1 MTKKDKPLIY
11 VAETSKILSKIICSQ
26 LEKLDYEVRLF
37 TDGYILLKELIKS
50 TPNII
55 IADKNLETIDGGE
68 LCNIIK
74 TGSSK
79 NDILFILISI
89 EDKVYDF
96 WSDSKLANKSMQ
108 QSLLSVINIE
118 LSTRFAQYEP
128 YTQLDEYMILIMLLG
143 VRVSNGSSNPCF
155 ICTEKRI
162 GVRNRT
168 YAKQHHV
175 VCSIFIP
182 KIRKELEI

>member
-96 WSDSKLANKSMQ
+96 WSDSKLANKSMSISSQ
-108 QSLLSVINIE
+108 NVDSLIALVQELMSYEYISPSTFINYDKKE
-118 LSTRFAQYEP
+118 KSKSKEKDMT
-128 YTQLDEYMILIMLLG
+128 DEEILT
-143 VRVSNGSSNPCF
+143 SW
-155 ICTEKRI
+155 K
-162 GVRNRT
+162 
-168 YAKQHHV
+168 
-175 VCSIFIP
+175 
-182 KIRKELEI
+182 

>member
-1 MTKKDKPLIY
+1 
-11 VAETSKILSKIICSQ
+11 
-26 LEKLDYEVRLF
+26 
-37 TDGYILLKELIKS
+37 
-50 TPNII
+50 
-55 IADKNLETIDGGE
+55 
-68 LCNIIK
+68 
-74 TGSSK
+74 
-79 NDILFILISI
+79 
-89 EDKVYDF
+89 
-96 WSDSKLANKSMQ
+96 MQ

-143 VRVSNGSSNPCF
+143 VRVSNGSSNPCS

-175 VCSIFIP
+175 VCSIFVPIFKEGVMNLDYVITNPNKKVYIRLNENGSPETCSKQIAQRFEFSKAKNICGSLPKSLRKFHFKVEAIP
-182 KIRKELEI
+182 EEITNKEIERVEEKENCLHCIELTKWKHGCDGYK